1 MEIKASDYVQSLD
14 KGLRVLLV
22 FSKEQRPLTLSE
34 VAAQTQMSRA
44 AARRFL
50 LTFTHLGY
58 MQTDG
63 KHFSLTAKVL
73 DLGYSYIS
81 SMDIIDIAKPFMLKL
96 SQELN
101 ESCSI
106 GEIQNTD
113 IVYIVQE
120 QVARVMTV
128 SLKVGSRI
136 PAHVTSMGRMIL
148 AMNEQMQEE
157 LLEKIDFTAY
167 TSHTITDKDK
177 LKAELAIIKKQ
188 GWAFVDEE
196 LEYGLR
202 AISTP
207 IFSKDGSVK
216 YAMTIVSTTNRTG
229 KEEMLYR
236 FLPAMQKTCQEISLA
251 LGMM

>member
-1 MEIKASDYVQSLD
+1 
-14 KGLRVLLV
+14 
-22 FSKEQRPLTLSE
+22 
-34 VAAQTQMSRA
+34 
-44 AARRFL
+44 
-50 LTFTHLGY
+50 
-58 MQTDG
+58 
-63 KHFSLTAKVL
+63 
-73 DLGYSYIS
+73 
-81 SMDIIDIAKPFMLKL
+81 MLKL

>member
-34 VAAQTQMSRA
+34 VAAHTQMSRA

-50 LTFTHLGY
+50 LTFTQLGY

-63 KHFSLTAKVL
+63 KLFSLTPKVL

-81 SMDIIDIAKPFMLKL
+81 SMDIIDIAKPYMLRL
-96 SQELN
+96 SKELN
-101 ESCSI
+101 ESCSL
-106 GEIQNTD
+106 GEIQDRD

-128 SLKVGSRI
+128 SFKVGSRI

-148 AMNEQMQEE
+148 AMNPDLQDK
-157 LLEKIDFTAY
+157 LLDQFEYIPFTD
-167 TSHTITDKDK
+167 HTITSKEE
-177 LKAELAIIKKQ
+177 LKKELETIKKR
-188 GWAFVDEE
+188 GWALVDQE
-196 LEYGLR
+196 LEEGLR

-207 IFSKDGSVK
+207 IFSKNNAVR
-216 YAMTIVSTTNRTG
+216 YAMTIISTTNRIN
-229 KEEMLYR
+229 KEEMIDR
-236 FLPAMQKTCQEISLA
+236 FLPAMQTTCGEISRA
-251 LGMM
+251 LGMI